1 MIPNAKVQ
9 KQRKGVDGM
18 EQYNVTGMSCAAC
31 SARVEKAVSK
41 VPGVTACSVSLLTNS
56 MGVEG
61 TASPQEIIQAVE
73 HAGYGASQKGGEAK
87 PPTTA
92 EAEETLVD
100 HETPILKRRL
110 IASLIFLVM
119 LMYFSMGHM
128 MWGWPLPSFYEG
140 NHVAMGLTQMLL
152 TIIVMVINQK
162 FFISGFTSLLHR
174 APNMDT
180 LVALGATAAF
190 GYSTYA
196 LFAMTAAQVAGDLAG
211 VMKYMMDFYFES
223 AAMIL
228 TLITVGKMLEARAK
242 GKTTD
247 ALKGLMKL
255 APKTA
260 TLLRNGQEVKV
271 PIEQVQAGDIFV
283 VRPGENIPV
292 DGVVEE
298 GSSAVNESALTGESI
313 PVDKA
318 AGDSVSA
325 ATLNQ
330 SGFLCCRAT
339 RVGEDTTLSQI
350 IQMVS
355 DAAATKAPIAKIAD
369 KVSGV
374 FVPVVITIAAITT
387 AVWLLLGHDVGFSL
401 ARGISVL
408 VISCPCALG
417 LATPV
422 AIMVGNGMGAKNGI
436 LFKNAVSLENAGR
449 TQIIALDKTGTIT
462 AGEPKVTD
470 ILPASD
476 VKEKDLLYLAVSLE
490 QKSEHPLARAILQC
504 GEEKQITP
512 GEATDFQALAGNG
525 LVASCKGKMLYGG
538 NYAFISRK
546 LTVPKQL
553 QEAAENLAQA
563 GKTPLFFAQG
573 KQLLGIIAVADV
585 IKEDSAQAIQ
595 ELRNMGIQVVML
607 TGDNERTAQTIAKQ
621 AGVDHV
627 VAGVLP
633 DGKEAV
639 IRKLKEYGKVAMVG
653 DGINDAPALTRADLG
668 IAIGAGTD
676 VAIDAADVVLM
687 KSRLSDVPAAIRLS
701 RVTLRNIHQN
711 LFWAFIY
718 NAIGIPLAAGVF
730 IPLGLTLNPMFGAAA
745 MSLSSFC
752 VVTNALRLNL
762 FKLHDASRDKKRD
775 PVSISLETAKIQPKK
790 EQEIMEK
797 TLTIE
802 GMMCTHCEARVKKAL
817 EALENVTQ
825 AQVSHEKG
833 TAVVTLSADVPN
845 DTLKQAVEAQD
856 YPVTKIQ

>member
-92 EAEETLVD
+92 EAEEALVD

-196 LFAMTAAQVAGDLAG
+196 LFAMTAAQVAGDFAG
-211 VMKYMMDFYFES
+211 VVKYMMDFYFES

-271 PIEQVQAGDIFV
+271 PIEQVQTGDIFV

-330 SGFLCCRAT
+330 SGFLRCRAT

-374 FVPVVITIAAITT
+374 FVPVVITIAVVTT
-387 AVWLLLGHDVGFSL
+387 AVWLLLGYDVGFSL

-422 AIMVGNGMGAKNGI
+422 AIMVGNGMGAKNGV

-449 TQIIALDKTGTIT
+449 TQIVALDKTGTIT

-470 ILPASD
+470 ILPANN

-546 LTVPKQL
+546 LTVPKQM

-585 IKEDSAQAIQ
+585 IKEDSPQAIQ

-607 TGDNERTAQTIAKQ
+607 TGDNERTAQAIAKQ

-639 IRKLKEYGKVAMVG
+639 IRKLKEHGKVAMVG

-701 RVTLRNIHQN
+701 RMTLRNIHQN

-718 NAIGIPLAAGVF
+718 NTIGIPLAAGVF

-762 FKLHDASRDKKRD
+762 FKLHDASRDKKCD
-775 PVSISLETAKIQPKK
+775 PVSISLETSKIQPKK